1 MAAVRSDQTAAGCGI
16 CFSRARSMKRS
27 QLLRLTDGKSAILH
41 FQLVSHFNSNSLFT
55 GGIRGR
61 TIMEAAAKDASAGA
75 SSKADSLL
83 NRTMMQLLEHV
94 EYRLITGG
102 EDLEAI
108 YRLRYQS
115 YLKSGMCGPI
125 ASGMFEDR
133 WDNLPNSYRFG
144 VYCYGELVSTLRFH
158 YISSEQP
165 YSPSVDAYP
174 EVLLPRLA
182 RGETFIDG
190 TRFATDPDAAPA
202 PGVLPFLTLRIA
214 MVASNY
220 FGQDSVLT
228 PVKVEHSHF
237 YARFFNAVQRSEAK
251 QFPGVL
257 APIALFEIPAGENMR
272 RTLERFPFYN
282 STPMEQRMMFGNP
295 AINRLTPLTILP
307 TAKYYRTA
315 A

>member
-1 MAAVRSDQTAAGCGI
+1 
-16 CFSRARSMKRS
+16 
-27 QLLRLTDGKSAILH
+27 
-41 FQLVSHFNSNSLFT
+41 
-55 GGIRGR
+55 
-61 TIMEAAAKDASAGA
+61 MEAAAKGASAGA

-237 YARFFNAVQRSEAK
+237 YARFFNAVQKSEAK

-282 STPMEQRMMFGNP
+282 STPMEQRLMFGNP
-295 AINRLTPLTILP
+295 AINRLTPLSILP
-307 TAKYYRTA
+307 TAKYYRA
-315 A
+315 AA

>member
-1 MAAVRSDQTAAGCGI
+1 MTDAA
-16 CFSRARSMKRS
+16 
-27 QLLRLTDGKSAILH
+27 GKSA
-41 FQLVSHFNSNSLFT
+41 
-55 GGIRGR
+55 
-61 TIMEAAAKDASAGA
+61 SARA
-75 SSKADSLL
+75 IARADSVL

-115 YLKSGMCGPI
+115 YVRSGMCGPI

-133 WDNLPNSYRFG
+133 WDNLPNSFRFG
-144 VYCYGELVSTLRFH
+144 VYYYGELVSTLRFH

-174 EVLLPRLA
+174 DVLLPRLA

-190 TRFATDPDAAPA
+190 TRFAADPDNAPA

-214 MVASNY
+214 MVASRY

-228 PVKVEHSHF
+228 PVKVEHSAF
-237 YARFFNAVQRSEAK
+237 YARFFNAEQRTEARL
-251 QFPGVL
+251 FPGVL
-257 APIALFEIPAGENMR
+257 APIALFEIPAGENML
-272 RTLERFPFYN
+272 RTLDRFPFYH
-282 STPMEQRMMFGNP
+282 STPMEQRLMFGNA
-295 AINRLTPLTILP
+295 AINKLTPVSIVP
-307 TAKYYRTA
+307 TAKYYRA
-315 A
+315 AA

>member
-1 MAAVRSDQTAAGCGI
+1 MDAAR
-16 CFSRARSMKRS
+16 
-27 QLLRLTDGKSAILH
+27 KS
-41 FQLVSHFNSNSLFT
+41 
-55 GGIRGR
+55 
-61 TIMEAAAKDASAGA
+61 ASAGA
-75 SSKADSLL
+75 SARMDSAL
-83 NRTMMQLLEHV
+83 NRSMMQLLDHV

-108 YRLRYQS
+108 YRLRYNS
-115 YLKSGMCGPI
+115 YLRSGMCGPI

-165 YSPSVDAYP
+165 YSPSIDAYP

-190 TRFATDPDAAPA
+190 TRFATDPDSAPA

-214 MVASNY
+214 MVASCY

-228 PVKVEHSHF
+228 PVKLEHSAF
-237 YARFFNAVQRSEAK
+237 YARFFNAVQKSEAK

-257 APIALFEIPAGENMR
+257 ASIALFEIPAGENMR
-272 RTLERFPFYN
+272 LTLERLPFFK
-282 STPMEQRMMFGNP
+282 STPMEQRLMFGNP
-295 AINRLTPLTILP
+295 AINRLTPLSIVP